1 MVIDDARLKPD
12 ANNLTLVR
20 LVLASAVIVTHCY
33 WSVTGIAGADPLS
46 PWLGVPLS
54 VYAVDG
60 FFFLSGFLVYPSL
73 VRRGRV
79 GDFLLARL
87 ARLWPAL
94 AVSVVATALVGAAV
108 TSAAPAAYW
117 QGDTARFLLANLS
130 FVQPAYALTAV
141 RCGDAPC
148 NVNGSLWTLPW
159 EARCYLGLALLL
171 AVRLAGRRTMTRL
184 VLPASLLFAVVW
196 DLPGVAMN
204 AERIVGHGVAYALE
218 IGDRLWT
225 LFALGCAASLFR
237 HRIRLSWTVLALLFA
252 ANLLAHRIGFG
263 LHVRAAFVGYAVLCF
278 GFLTVGKRAVSAGWP
293 DYSYG
298 MYIYAFPVMV
308 ALAAG
313 WTTHSPLELALATIA
328 TTLPLAALSWHGI
341 ERPVLE
347 RARQRREAGVNLA
360 RGSGFSFNPNH
371 SA

>member
-33 WSVTGIAGADPLS
+33 WAVTGIAGADPLS

-79 GDFLLARL
+79 GEFLLARF

-94 AVSVVATALVGAAV
+94 ATAVVGTALVGAALTDV
-108 TSAAPAAYW
+108 APGAYW
-117 QGDTARFLLANLS
+117 RGDTARFLLGNLS
-130 FVQPAYALTAV
+130 FVQPAYALTGV
-141 RCGDAPC
+141 RCGGAPC

-159 EARCYLGLALLL
+159 EVRCYLGLALLL
-171 AVRLAGRRTMTRL
+171 IAGLAGRRAMTLL
-184 VLPASLLFAVVW
+184 VLPASLIFAGAW
-196 DLPGVAMN
+196 DVPGVAT
-204 AERIVGHGVAYALE
+204 AVERIAGHGVAYMVTAV
-218 IGDRLWT
+218 DRLWT

-237 HRIRLSWTVLALLFA
+237 HRIRLSWAVLALLFV
-252 ANLLAHRIGFG
+252 ANLAAHRIGVG
-263 LHVRAAFVGYAVLCF
+263 LHVRAIFVGYAVLCF
-278 GFLTVGKRAVSAGWP
+278 GFLTAPTRAMSARWP

-308 ALAAG
+308 VLAAC
-313 WTTHSPLELALATIA
+313 WPTRDHLALALA
-328 TTLPLAALSWHGI
+328 NFAATLPLAALSWHWI

-347 RARQRREAGVNLA
+347 RVRR
-360 RGSGFSFNPNH
+360 RGLQVREQASQSV
-371 SA
+371 